1 MDNYKNMYYTLFN
14 AISDAIDE
22 HKRRDYE
29 KMLHI
34 LMTAQQMAEDE
45 FNED

>member
-1 MDNYKNMYYTLFN
+1 MGNYKNMYYTLFN

-22 HKRRDYE
+22 YKRRDYE

-34 LMTAQQMAEDE
+34 LMIAQQMAEDE
-45 FNED
+45 FIED